1 MLRAEAMIVL
11 TLVFSK
17 TFRAFRAIAISG
29 YRDFGHGDVDGN
41 SDAYSRDDTMKEVET

>member
-1 MLRAEAMIVL
+1 MCAAGRSYDSFNVGLFQNLSCV
-11 TLVFSK
+11 S
-17 TFRAFRAIAISG
+17 S